1 MILLWVQDELSY
13 DGFHSQVKNIY
24 RLENQVGTGKSIQ
37 IWRVTN
43 KGIAMAAKAQ
53 IPAVKDA
60 VRITDNY
67 FYQVYKFEGKTF
79 PDNKSF
85 FTDPSFFSLFDFHLI
100 KGNNSK
106 PFPADNSVVMT
117 ESTAKK
123 FFGDQDP
130 LGKVISGDGKANFT
144 VTGIILDFPKNS
156 SITGEMFFPM

>member
-1 MILLWVQDELSY
+1 MLRNYFKTAWRSLQRNKFYSAINMAGLTIGLAIGMMILLWVQDELSY

-43 KGIAMAAKAQ
+43 KGIAMAAKSQ
-53 IPAVKDA
+53 IPAVQDA

-67 FYQVYKFEGKTF
+67 IYEVYKYQGKTF
-79 PDNKSF
+79 PENKSI

-106 PFPADNSVVMT
+106 PFPANNSVVMT
-117 ESTAKK
+117 ESAAKK
-123 FFGDQDP
+123 FFG
-130 LGKVISGDGKANFT
+130 
-144 VTGIILDFPKNS
+144 
-156 SITGEMFFPM
+156 